1 MGFSTLLDILGSS
14 LVGGML
20 LMIMWRLN
28 DAATQNTYNYGG
40 EVIVQQNLVE
50 VVGLLEY
57 DFRKIGYCKDWTKI
71 PDPSQAILSADS
83 SSIKFLTD
91 LDNDGVVDSL
101 QYYLGPTSELTT
113 TPNPRDRMLYRIE
126 NAATPAGANLG
137 VTNFKLSYFNA
148 LGTKMSFPITSPSQI
163 ATMQIDLKIES
174 TAAYRD
180 EYPSV
185 FWRQIRM
192 TSRNLRN
199 R

>member
-14 LVGGML
+14 IVGGML
-20 LMIMWRLN
+20 LMILWRLT
-28 DAATQNTYNYGG
+28 DAATQNSFNYGG

-57 DFRKIGYCKDWTKI
+57 DFKKIGYCKDWTKI
-71 PDPSQAILSADS
+71 PDPSQSILSADS
-83 SSIKFLTD
+83 TSIKFLTD
-91 LDNDGVVDSL
+91 LDNNGVVDSL
-101 QYYLGPTSELTT
+101 RYYLGPTSELTS

-126 NAATPAGANLG
+126 NANAPAGSNLG
-137 VTNFKLSYFNA
+137 VTNFRLTYYNA
-148 LGTKMSFPITSPSQI
+148 LGAKMNFPITSPSQI

-174 TAAYRD
+174 TAAYNN